1 MTLQA
6 LISACPAPVSTDAGV
21 SSAMEWIEIVN
32 VFAIKNV
39 DNVLPNAM
47 YIRNLSE
54 VFAKNTIL
62 KSTDYDS
69 INNNL
74 MHLKVALSAVL
85 ENAV

>member
-6 LISACPAPVSTDAGV
+6 LVNACPAPVSTDAGV
-21 SSAMEWIEIVN
+21 TSAMEWFEIVN
-32 VFAIKNV
+32 VFAIENT

-47 YIRNLSE
+47 YVRNLSE

-74 MHLKVALSAVL
+74 MHLKVALDAVIQ
-85 ENAV
+85 NAQ